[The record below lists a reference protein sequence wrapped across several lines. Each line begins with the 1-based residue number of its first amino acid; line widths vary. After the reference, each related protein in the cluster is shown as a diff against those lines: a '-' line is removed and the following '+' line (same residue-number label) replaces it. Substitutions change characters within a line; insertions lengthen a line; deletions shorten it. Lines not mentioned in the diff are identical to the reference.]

1 MKIMVVGQDY
11 AKRQHLIGMLTD
23 DGHQAEEAD
32 NATRALSLFSTV
44 SPDMV
49 FIHSDMGETGAS
61 LSHQI
66 KQQHPR
72 HFVPIIFMSPVTDEF
87 ALCKFMEGHA
97 DDFIEDTTSPI
108 GLRAKIMSVKRT
120 AHLYNE
126 YESSRLKTEQEIKLA
141 RHMFDSLI
149 RSRRQDVAQ
158 LSTWTWAAG
167 HFSGDMVIY
176 EKNSRGD
183 LWVMLGDFT
192 GHGLAAAVGA
202 IPAAD
207 VFFSMVEQ
215 DMGVKEVASAINKK
229 LFSMLPTGHFCS
241 ACLLSVEFDKPSVTL
256 WNGGLPSMRL
266 VSAQG
271 EILARPRS
279 MNLPLGILS
288 PREFEPRVETLLPG
302 AGETLVLYS
311 DGLTEA
317 INPAGEMFGEAR
329 LDHILTQAG
338 KGEPA
343 IEIIKKNLI
352 SFMSGLDPL
361 DDVSLITL
369 SIE

>member
-1 MKIMVVGQDY
+1 MKVMVVEQDRVG
-11 AKRQHLIGMLTD
+11 RQHLSGMLAN
-23 DGHQAEEAD
+23 DGHQVEEAD
-32 NATRALSLFSTV
+32 NAAKALSLFSQTN
-44 SPDMV
+44 PDMV
-49 FIHSDMGETGAS
+49 FVHSDMGDAGPS

-66 KQQHPR
+66 KLQNPR
-72 HFVPIIFMSPVTDEF
+72 HFVPIIFMSPVADEF

-97 DDFIEDTTSPI
+97 DDFIEDTMNPI
-108 GLRAKIMSVKRT
+108 SLRAKIMSIERT
-120 AHLYNE
+120 AHLYND
-126 YESSRLKTEQEIKLA
+126 YESSRIKTEQEIKLA

-158 LSTWTWAAG
+158 LNSWSWAAG

-207 VFFSMVEQ
+207 VFFSMVEAEQ
-215 DMGVKEVASAINKK
+215 DVGQVATAINKK

-241 ACLLSVEFDKPSVTL
+241 ACLLSVEFDKSLITI
-256 WNGGLPSMRL
+256 WNGGLPSMRII
-266 VSAQG
+266 SGQG
-271 EILARPRS
+271 VVLARPRS

-288 PREFEPRVETLLPG
+288 PEEFKPLMETFSPRE
-302 AGETLVLYS
+302 GESLVLYS
-311 DGLTEA
+311 DGLTDA
-317 INPAGEMFGEAR
+317 INPAGEMFGEER
-329 LDHILTQAG
+329 LDRVLAQSG
-338 KGEPA
+338 NGESLV
-343 IEIIKKNLI
+343 EIIKKELI
-352 SFMSGLDPL
+352 VFMDGLEPL

-369 SIE
+369 AIE